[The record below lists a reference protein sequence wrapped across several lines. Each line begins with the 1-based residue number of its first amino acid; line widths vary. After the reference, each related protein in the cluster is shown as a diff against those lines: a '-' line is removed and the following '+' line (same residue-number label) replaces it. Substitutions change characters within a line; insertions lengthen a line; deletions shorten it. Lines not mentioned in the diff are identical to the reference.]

1 MRGYVCLFFDLESLK
16 LKSADSN
23 HDFIISPPPTAK
35 ETPEEKT
42 RYPNVHNL
50 NFQKTTYFQ
59 IFYNLKIHK
68 WVKAIELSPITALG
82 LA

>member
-1 MRGYVCLFFDLESLK
+1 MY
-16 LKSADSN
+16 
-23 HDFIISPPPTAK
+23 T
-35 ETPEEKT
+35 TQ
-42 RYPNVHNL
+42 
-50 NFQKTTYFQ
+50 NFSKTTYFQ